1 MLKHKFLTPLLLEMN
16 LQDKSSAGL
25 CVLNAN
31 SFCNFVGKVILIQLQ
46 GVKIDSSKAGYDLF
60 LLIVQYQAE

>member
-1 MLKHKFLTPLLLEMN
+1 MN
-16 LQDKSSAGL
+16 LQEKSSAGL

-31 SFCNFVGKVILIQLQ
+31 SLCNFVGKVILVQLQ
-46 GVKIDSSKAGYDLF
+46 GVKIHSSKAGYDLF

>member
-1 MLKHKFLTPLLLEMN
+1 MN
-16 LQDKSSAGL
+16 LQEKSSAGL

-31 SFCNFVGKVILIQLQ
+31 SLI
-46 GVKIDSSKAGYDLF
+46 VKIHSSKAGYDLF